1 MNVSSVSDYALKLL
15 GERAQGSVHSVF
27 ATSFNVELAGELI
40 HIGSEDAPL
49 SCLGATVAAGEA
61 SLAVRAIEAGD
72 PAEWDG
78 RSLVVHG
85 RARTLAFNLAHAPRR
100 GMRVPHALA
109 AEGMGLD
116 AELYRALDSLHLAER
131 IGLPWEGEERSH
143 TALMSLARFS
153 SMCLAHALGY
163 ENPVRVEAASRAM
176 SGAVGYL
183 VGRGL
188 GLTPSG
194 DDVLCGFGCGLR
206 FLYGVDPLAQRFF
219 DDVAAAVLGRGK
231 TTAVSEAYLAAI
243 CEGYANAD
251 YLELCETLR
260 SHEVAML
267 PTRLSRVLEVGH
279 TSGADGLFG
288 FAAAFCC
295 LM

>member
-1 MNVSSVSDYALKLL
+1 M
-15 GERAQGSVHSVF
+15 
-27 ATSFNVELAGELI
+27 
-40 HIGSEDAPL
+40 
-49 SCLGATVAAGEA
+49 
-61 SLAVRAIEAGD
+61 
-72 PAEWDG
+72 
-78 RSLVVHG
+78 
-85 RARTLAFNLAHAPRR
+85 
-100 GMRVPHALA
+100 
-109 AEGMGLD
+109 
-116 AELYRALDSLHLAER
+116 
-131 IGLPWEGEERSH
+131 
-143 TALMSLARFS
+143 
-153 SMCLAHALGY
+153 
-163 ENPVRVEAASRAM
+163 
-176 SGAVGYL
+176 GYL